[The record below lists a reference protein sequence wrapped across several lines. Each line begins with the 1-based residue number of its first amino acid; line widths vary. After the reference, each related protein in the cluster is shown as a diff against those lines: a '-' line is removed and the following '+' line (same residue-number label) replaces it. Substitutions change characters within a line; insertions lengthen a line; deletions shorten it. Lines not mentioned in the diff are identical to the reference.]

1 MSKAAPLRAPSAK
14 TREVAIALPPGPH
27 IADWNLLR
35 SFLAIYETGTLTL
48 AAIRLGTTQP
58 NMGRH
63 LRELE
68 GVIGETLFVR
78 RPGKLEANNHA
89 HQLFLAVSPMA
100 HAIRDAERVF
110 TDTQGGRGKIVGVVR
125 VAVSDMFGYYVMPQ
139 ILAPLLHEQPELEI
153 ELSVSNLTDNLL
165 RRDADIAVRFFRPEQ
180 SDIIAYKL
188 GQVTF
193 GLYAHEDYIA
203 KFGEPKGYDRAVGGF
218 LTGFDKEPFPMAA
231 ALRGGVPP
239 APLRFRFRS
248 DFTLAR
254 HAIVECGGGVGM
266 MQTDIA
272 ATRPGLRRV
281 LADQVHLE
289 QPVWLCAHDE
299 LRRSQRMRY
308 VWDHLKTSIEAKLA
322 ATQGASTI
330 TA

>member
-1 MSKAAPLRAPSAK
+1 MPVSNAAPPSAHSTK
-14 TREVAIALPPGPH
+14 PVDVLIEPRAGPS

-48 AAIRLGTTQP
+48 AAKRLGSTQP

-68 GVIGETLFVR
+68 GVMGETLFVR
-78 RPGKLEANNHA
+78 RPGKLEANDHA
-89 HQLFLAVSPMA
+89 HQLFVAVSPMA
-100 HAIRDAERVF
+100 NAIRDAERVF
-110 TDTQGGRGKIVGVVR
+110 TDANGGRTDVVGVVR
-125 VAVSDMFGYYVMPQ
+125 VAVSELFAYYVMPK
-139 ILAPLLHEQPELEI
+139 ILASLLHEQPELEI

-203 KFGEPKGYDRAVGGF
+203 KFGEPKGYEIPVGGF
-218 LTGFDKEPFPMAA
+218 LAGFDKEPFPLAA
-231 ALRGGVPP
+231 ALRDGAPP

-254 HAIVECGGGVGM
+254 QAIVECGGGVGM

-281 LADQVHLE
+281 LADQVQLE

-299 LRRSQRMRY
+299 LRRSPRMRY
-308 VWDHLKTSIEAKLA
+308 VWDHLKAEIEAKLA
-322 ATQGASTI
+322 AAT
-330 TA
+330 

>member
-1 MSKAAPLRAPSAK
+1 MSNVSPLSAPS
-14 TREVAIALPPGPH
+14 TQPIVVAIEPRAGPN

-48 AAIRLGTTQP
+48 AAKRLGSTQP

-78 RPGKLEANNHA
+78 RPGRLEANDHA
-89 HQLFLAVSPMA
+89 HRLFLAVSPMA
-100 HAIRDAERVF
+100 NSIRDAERVF
-110 TDTQGGRGKIVGVVR
+110 TDAKGGRTEIAGVVR
-125 VAVSDMFGYYVMPQ
+125 VAVSELFAYYVMPE
-139 ILAPLLHEQPELEI
+139 ILSTMLHDEPELEI

-165 RRDADIAVRFFRPEQ
+165 RRDADIAVRFYRPEQ
-180 SDIIAYKL
+180 SDIIAYPL
-188 GQVTF
+188 GHVTF

-203 KFGEPKGYDRAVGGF
+203 KFGEPKGYDIPVGGF
-218 LTGFDKEPFPMAA
+218 LTGYDKEPFPLAA
-231 ALRGGVPP
+231 ALREGAPP
-239 APLRFRFRS
+239 VPLRFRFRS

-254 HAIVECGGGVGM
+254 QAIVECGGGIGM

-281 LADQVHLE
+281 LADQVELR

-308 VWDHLKTSIEAKLA
+308 VWDRLKEGIEAKLA
-322 ATQGASTI
+322 AKL
-330 TA
+330 

>member
-1 MSKAAPLRAPSAK
+1 MPKPVPVRSQPPATQPPS
-14 TREVAIALPPGPH
+14 VAIEPPAGPH

-48 AAIRLGTTQP
+48 AAKRLGSTQP

-68 GVIGETLFVR
+68 GVMGETLFVR
-78 RPGKLEANNHA
+78 RPGKLEANEHA
-89 HQLFLAVSPMA
+89 HQLFLAVAPMA

-110 TDTQGGRGKIVGVVR
+110 TDARGDRADIVGVVR
-125 VAVSDMFGYYVMPQ
+125 VAVSELFGYYVMPK
-139 ILAPLLHEQPELEI
+139 ILAPMLHDQPQLEI

-188 GQVTF
+188 GEVTF
-193 GLYAHEDYIA
+193 GLYAHEDYVN
-203 KFGEPKGYDRAVGGF
+203 KFGEPDGHGIPVGGF
-218 LTGFDKEPFPMAA
+218 LTGFDKESFPLAE
-231 ALRGGVPP
+231 ALRDG
-239 APLRFRFRS
+239 APSARLRFRFRS

-254 HAIVECGGGVGM
+254 HAIVECGGGIGM

-281 LADQVHLE
+281 LADQVELV

-299 LRRSQRMRY
+299 LRRSLRMRY
-308 VWDHLKTSIEAKLA
+308 VWDRLKEGIEARLA
-322 ATQGASTI
+322 SAL
-330 TA
+330 

>member
-1 MSKAAPLRAPSAK
+1 MPKPVRIPAHAPS
-14 TREVAIALPPGPH
+14 TQPTCVAIVAIEPRAGPQ

-48 AAIRLGTTQP
+48 AAKRLGSTQP
-58 NMGRH
+58 NMGRY

-78 RPGKLEANNHA
+78 RPGKLEANDHA
-89 HQLFLAVSPMA
+89 HQLFLAVAPMA
-100 HAIRDAERVF
+100 HAIRNAERVF
-110 TDTQGGRGKIVGVVR
+110 TDAKGGCADIVGVVR
-125 VAVSDMFGYYVMPQ
+125 VAVSEMFGYYVMPK
-139 ILAPLLHEQPELEI
+139 ILAPMLHDQPQLEI

-188 GQVTF
+188 GEVTF
-193 GLYAHEDYIA
+193 GLYAHEDYIV
-203 KFGEPKGYDRAVGGF
+203 KFGEPEGYEIPVGGF
-218 LTGFDKEPFPMAA
+218 LTGFDKEPFPLAE
-231 ALRGGVPP
+231 ALRDGAPS

-254 HAIVECGGGVGM
+254 QAIVECGGGVGM
-266 MQTDIA
+266 IQTDIA

-281 LADQVHLE
+281 LVDQVQLV

-308 VWDHLKTSIEAKLA
+308 VWDHLKEGIEAKLVA
-322 ATQGASTI
+322 AP
-330 TA
+330 